1 MFLNIAKEIGKIQG
15 INYLKISLKIK
26 NPDAIKIIFFRKFN
40 SKIAKEWY
48 LKRLINHLQHLF
60 TC

>member
-1 MFLNIAKEIGKIQG
+1 MFLNLAWEILRIQG
-15 INYLKISLKIK
+15 TNYLKISHKIK

-40 SKIAKEWY
+40 SKIAKKWY
-48 LKRLINHLQHLF
+48 LKRLINNLHHLF